1 MKFEVSERI
10 RTSKSQDE
18 LITALET
25 QFRKVAGSTQR
36 SGQTIEVKSIE
47 ASFGSINRK
56 DTTVVSMTKADDG
69 WLVVADVHYRPSVAF
84 WIILIITLFTWVFWL
99 IPIVFYLVQKSTV
112 KTAITECLKRV
123 RNEFDQVVQGASN
136 PVTSNLDDLEKLGT
150 LKEKGL
156 ISDSEFEAKKKQ
168 ILGLA

>member
-10 RTSKSQDE
+10 RTTKSQDE
-18 LITALET
+18 LLTVLEA
-25 QFRKVAGSTQR
+25 QLKKVAETVQR
-36 SGQTIEVKSIE
+36 SGQTIEAKSIE

-56 DTTVVSMTKADDG
+56 DTTTVSIKKADDG

-99 IPIVFYLVQKSTV
+99 LPIAFYLLQKNSV
-112 KTAITECLKRV
+112 RTAITECLQRV
-123 RNEFDQVVQGASN
+123 KNEFDQPSQGNSQPA
-136 PVTSNLDDLEKLGT
+136 TSSLEDLEKLGV

-156 ISDSEFEAKKKQ
+156 ITDSEFEAKKKQ
-168 ILGLA
+168 ILAL